1 MSKLHKS
8 EPVSLWSVS
17 DTSDVLMTVFMLI
30 VFITFIYAIG
40 FAAGKAEAA
49 SIPVPKNLPLQPPR
63 VEAVAPPAEPLTA
76 IEGYVLDI
84 CKRYPDVSPEMV
96 HSVIWHESRYDA
108 SSKNSNGTCV
118 GLMQISTKWH
128 KQRAEKLGV
137 TDLFDP
143 YGNILVGVDY
153 LNDLYQYNGKDWNL
167 ALMLYSMD
175 NKKARAMYA
184 KGEITNYVSSVI
196 HKEYELRMKGVNSGE
211 RERGIVRS
219 INT

>member
-1 MSKLHKS
+1 MPKLPKS
-8 EPVSLWSVS
+8 DRASWYVE
-17 DTSDVLMTVFMLI
+17 DTIEAFGTVILLLVM
-30 VFITFIYAIG
+30 VYFIFALG

-63 VEAVAPPAEPLTA
+63 VEAVAPPAEPLSA
-76 IEGYVLDI
+76 IERYVLDI
-84 CKRYPDVSPEMV
+84 CERYPDVSPEMV

-118 GLMQISTKWH
+118 GLMQISVKWH

-175 NKKARAMYA
+175 NKRAREMYA

-211 RERGIVRS
+211 RERGIVRR
-219 INT
+219 IDA